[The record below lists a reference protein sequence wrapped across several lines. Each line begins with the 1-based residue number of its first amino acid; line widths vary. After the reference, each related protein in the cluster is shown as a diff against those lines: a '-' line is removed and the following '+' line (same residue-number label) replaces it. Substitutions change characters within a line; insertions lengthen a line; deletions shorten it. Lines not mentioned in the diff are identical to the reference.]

1 MKNFLRILPFLLC
14 SLLMAAHLFRAN
26 LLILMIISLLIPFAL
41 IIKSKISLRIVQITL
56 VIYSLEW
63 IRTMISY
70 VAERIENGDNWL
82 RLAIILSVVALANL
96 LSILPLKN
104 RA

>member
-26 LLILMIISLLIPFAL
+26 LLILMIISLLITFVL

-70 VAERIENGDNWL
+70 VAERMENGDNWL

>member
-26 LLILMIISLLIPFAL
+26 LLILMIISLLIPFVL

-70 VAERIENGDNWL
+70 VAERMENGDNWL

>member
-1 MKNFLRILPFLLC
+1 MRNFLRILPFLLC

-26 LLILMIISLLIPFAL
+26 LLILMIISLLIPFVT

-70 VAERIENGDNWL
+70 VAERMENGDNWL

-96 LSILPLKN
+96 LSILALKN

>member
-26 LLILMIISLLIPFAL
+26 LLILMIISLLIPFVL

-70 VAERIENGDNWL
+70 VAERMENGDNWL

-96 LSILPLKN
+96 LSILPLKK

>member
-26 LLILMIISLLIPFAL
+26 LLILMIISLLIPLVL
-41 IIKSKISLRIVQITL
+41 IIKSKISLKIVQITL

-70 VAERIENGDNWL
+70 VAERMENGDNWL

-96 LSILPLKN
+96 LSILPLKK

>member
-14 SLLMAAHLFRAN
+14 SLLMATHLFRAN

-70 VAERIENGDNWL
+70 VAERMENGDNWL

-96 LSILPLKN
+96 LSILPLKK